1 MEPQG
6 DQNGAPAT
14 VRAADAEAEAK
25 PVEASLF
32 VAMPTATGNVRVE
45 TVSSVVRMTKALQ
58 AHDISVTFASTSHVE
73 IAASR
78 NLLVAEFLA
87 SGRTHCLFIDDDMGF
102 EPQVIGDMLAVERPF
117 VGVFCPKRAL
127 DLDRFGKAYSEAAST
142 GSKDPLHTAL
152 AQSADFVGR
161 PLRPTDARIVAAEQV
176 GAGILL
182 LQRDVFETLDRVDDT
197 IPTVLGA
204 AGGKPIKAYFD
215 RVYLEKRGGY
225 LSEDHS
231 FCHRWRTKAKG
242 KVFAFA
248 GRGITHFGSFPYRA
262 ALADLPEPAAGPSV
276 QAP

>member
-6 DQNGAPAT
+6 DQNGASDTA
-14 VRAADAEAEAK
+14 RGAAAAAK
-25 PVEASLF
+25 PIEASLF

-45 TVSSVVRMTKALQ
+45 TVSSVVRMTKALR
-58 AHDISVTFASTSHVE
+58 AHDVSVTFASTAYVE

-78 NLLVAEFLA
+78 NHLVAEFLA

-117 VGVFCPKRAL
+117 VGVFCPKRTL
-127 DLDRFGKAYSEAAST
+127 DLDRFGKAYSAAAGT
-142 GSKDPLHTAL
+142 GSKDPLHAAL

-161 PLRPTDARIVAAEQV
+161 PLRPTDARIVVAEQV

-182 LQRDVFETLDRVDDT
+182 LRRDVFETLDRVDDT
-197 IPTVLGA
+197 IPTVPGPTD
-204 AGGKPIKAYFD
+204 GRPIKAYFD
-215 RVYLEKRGGY
+215 RVYLKKRGGY

-231 FCHRWRTKAKG
+231 FCYRWRTKAKG

-248 GRGITHFGSFPYRA
+248 GRGITHHGSFPFQA
-262 ALADLPEPAAGPSV
+262 ALADLPRTAAGSAKQRP
-276 QAP
+276 